1 MLNKKTIRLFE
12 ISKNFKI
19 IFGNIP
25 NNITKNVK
33 GKNKINSLKFISLA
47 SYLISELYVP
57 KATFL

>member
-1 MLNKKTIRLFE
+1 MLNKKTIKLFE

-25 NNITKNVK
+25 NKITKNVK

-47 SYLISELYVP
+47 SN
-57 KATFL
+57 